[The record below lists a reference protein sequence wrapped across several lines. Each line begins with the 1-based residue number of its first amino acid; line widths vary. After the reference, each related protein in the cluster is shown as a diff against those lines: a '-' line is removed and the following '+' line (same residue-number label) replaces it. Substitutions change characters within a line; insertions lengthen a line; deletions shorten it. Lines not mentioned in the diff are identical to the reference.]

1 VSLQRKSEWWRSAVI
16 YEIAPLSFQDT
27 NDDGKG
33 DLKGIESRIDYLS
46 WLGIDA
52 VWLTPFFPSP
62 MLDFG
67 YDITDYCAV
76 DPVFGSLE
84 DFDRLVEILHARNI
98 RLLLDFVPNHTS
110 DKHAWFADSRSS
122 RTSAKRD
129 WYVWADPS
137 PVRPTT
143 GLAASA
149 AARGNGMKRP
159 NNTTTIHSSWSSPI
173 STGEMRKFV
182 PQWRTCCAFGCGGG

>member
-1 VSLQRKSEWWRSAVI
+1 MRVEQPSRVFESEQLAPWVDQICEALQYAHQHARIVHRDIKPAN
-16 YEIAPLSFQDT
+16 LML
-27 NDDGKG
+27 NGKG

-76 DPVFGSLE
+76 DPVFGNLE
-84 DFDRLVEILHARNI
+84 DFDRLVEILHARSI

-137 PVRPTT
+137 PDGRP
-143 GLAASA
+143 
-149 AARGNGMKRP
+149 P
-159 NNTTTIHSSWSSPI
+159 NNWLS
-173 STGEMRKFV
+173 R
-182 PQWRTCCAFGCGGG
+182 FGGSA